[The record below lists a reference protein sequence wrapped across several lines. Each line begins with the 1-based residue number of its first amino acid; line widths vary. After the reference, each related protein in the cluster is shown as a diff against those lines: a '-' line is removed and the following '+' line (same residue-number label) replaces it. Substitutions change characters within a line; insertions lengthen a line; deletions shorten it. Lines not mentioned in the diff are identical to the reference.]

1 MKTQKKGFTLVELV
15 IAIVIIG
22 ILSIVSVPM
31 YQLHV
36 EKARVAEAIANLRA
50 IADAN
55 THYYLE
61 HGTWCTDIR
70 ELPISIEGE
79 VYKKD
84 NRWRIETRN
93 YVYAACTGSEAGSTV
108 DTIATANRVP
118 YKTRYYLSIKTITGR
133 DGNNGG
139 NPYIGNYGIYGGTNS
154 SKYKLDKQIV
164 EYYHAKFPRVGGEY
178 TRT

>member
-15 IAIVIIG
+15 IVIVIVG
-22 ILSIVSVPM
+22 ILTIVSVPM
-31 YQLHV
+31 YKLQV
-36 EKARVAEAIANLRA
+36 EKSRVAEAMSVLRT

-70 ELPISIEGE
+70 ELPIQIEGR
-79 VYKKD
+79 VFKQD
-84 NRWRIETRN
+84 NRWRIETKN

-133 DGNNGG
+133 DGNHGG
-139 NPYIGNYGIYGGTNS
+139 TPYLGNYGVYGGTNGNS
-154 SKYKLDKQIV
+154 YEFDRKIV
-164 EYYHAKFPRVGGEY
+164 EYYHSKFPRVGGEY
-178 TRT
+178 VRT